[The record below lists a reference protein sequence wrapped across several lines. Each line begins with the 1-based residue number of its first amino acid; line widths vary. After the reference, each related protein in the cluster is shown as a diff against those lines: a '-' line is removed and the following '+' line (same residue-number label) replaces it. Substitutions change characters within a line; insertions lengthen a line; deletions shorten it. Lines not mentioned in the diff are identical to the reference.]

1 MSRSGPP
8 PNPDRIRRN
17 TDPRPAVCASVAPA
31 DKPELPGS
39 VHWPEATVAWW
50 GMLDD
55 HPLRPGFTGTDWAF
69 LLSTAL
75 IHAAFWEGDMKVASE
90 LRLRESKYAFTPEDR
105 MRLRLQITAPSEA
118 KPEPTKTPASAAGR
132 KDRLLKAVQ

>member
-17 TDPRPAVCASVAPA
+17 VDPSPTVSATATTAP
-31 DKPELPGS
+31 KPELPGS
-39 VHWPEATVAWW
+39 TLWPEATVAWW
-50 GMLDD
+50 AMLDD

-75 IHAAFWEGDMKVASE
+75 IHAAFWGGDMKVASE

-105 MRLRLQITAPSEA
+105 MRLRIQIATPDAPKA
-118 KPEPTKTPASAAGR
+118 APAAPVSAGR
-132 KDRLLKAVQ
+132 KDRLLRAVQ